1 LREKR
6 RIEEKREN
14 TLKKIEEEAMILC
27 EGEDS

>member
-1 LREKR
+1 LRQKR

-14 TLKKIEEEAMILC
+14 TLKKIEEDAMILC